1 MKRIQ
6 IGILALL
13 IMVTSTVLAQD
24 SSTEALPLSISTY
37 NINGLNPGFKLGI
50 EYPLFEV
57 IKQRVKRNSKTKKV
71 SKLLYLNG
79 SMAFA
84 GEPLSNTNWL
94 TSVEIA
100 RQRTRNDKWFVT
112 PSLGL
117 GALVRFNNGDS
128 WEVADGEVT
137 DLGTTSRTYL
147 APSLGYTLGRNLS
160 IKESDLAVYAR
171 VNSAFALGMNNTTVP
186 LLSLEIG
193 LKFTPSFT
201 FSKSMHNIKK
211 VTK

>member
-1 MKRIQ
+1 MKRVQ
-6 IGILALL
+6 IGLLA
-13 IMVTSTVLAQD
+13 IIMMVTSAVLAQD
-24 SSTEALPLSISTY
+24 TSTETLPLSFSTY
-37 NINGLNPGFKLGI
+37 NINGVGPGFKLGI
-50 EYPLFEV
+50 DYPLSEV

-84 GEPLSNTNWL
+84 VEPLSNTNWL
-94 TSVEIA
+94 NSVEIA

-117 GALVRFNNGDS
+117 GAITRFNNGDS
-128 WEVADGEVT
+128 REVVDGEVI
-137 DLGTTSRTYL
+137 DLGITSRTYF
-147 APSLGYTLGRNLS
+147 APSIGYTLGRNLS
-160 IKESDLAVYAR
+160 IRDSDYAAYTR
-171 VNSAFALGMNNTTVP
+171 INSVFIVGMNNTTVP

-201 FSKSMHNIKK
+201 LSKSMHNIKK
-211 VTK
+211 VTN

>member
-1 MKRIQ
+1 
-6 IGILALL
+6 
-13 IMVTSTVLAQD
+13 MVTSTVLAQD

-37 NINGLNPGFKLGI
+37 NINAANPGLKLGI
-50 EYPLFEV
+50 DYPLSEV

-84 GEPLSNTNWL
+84 LEPLSNTNWL
-94 TSVEIA
+94 TSTEIA

-112 PSLGL
+112 PSIGL
-117 GALVRFNNGDS
+117 GALVRFNNGES
-128 WEVADGEVT
+128 WEVVDGEVT
-137 DLGTTSRTYL
+137 KLGTTSRTYF
-147 APSLGYTLGRNLS
+147 APSIGYTLGRNLS
-160 IKESDLAVYAR
+160 IKESDYPAYAR
-171 VNSAFALGMNNTTVP
+171 INSVFIVGMNNTTVP
-186 LLSLEIG
+186 LLSLEVG